1 LILRPGAGTLFL
13 ITQPDHAGLAADLV
27 EHFQGFAARP
37 RRDAIHLAVRE
48 HDSGWRDLD
57 EAIAFDDATGR
68 PLDFMTV
75 AETVK
80 QEVWAKAIDAVRQT
94 SPYAAALIAEHAL
107 FVYQANRVKPA
118 WRGFFETLERR
129 RTLLLA
135 DAGVSREDLTD
146 DYRFVGLADLL
157 SLAFCNAWDE
167 PRERLG
173 HTVRCAGDEV
183 IVHPPLIGP
192 TPVPFAVSGRRVGDK
207 RYASL
212 GELRAAL
219 KATPIERLTGHARSE
234 DTPR

>member
-1 LILRPGAGTLFL
+1 LILRPGAGTLFF
-13 ITQPDHAGLAADLV
+13 ITQPDHASLAADLV

-37 RRDAIHLAVRE
+37 RRDAIRLAVRE

-57 EAIAFDDATGR
+57 EAIAFDNANGR

-75 AETVK
+75 PGQVK
-80 QEVWAKAIDAVRQT
+80 QEVWPTAIDHVRQT

-107 FVYQANRVKPA
+107 FVYQANRVKPE
-118 WRGFFETLERR
+118 WRDFFETLERR
-129 RTLLLA
+129 RTSLLT
-135 DAGVSREDLTD
+135 DAGVSREDLAD

-157 SLAFCNAWDE
+157 SLAFCNGWHE

-183 IVHPPLIGP
+183 IVSPALIGP
-192 TPVPFAVSGRRVGDK
+192 TLVPLAVSGRRVADK

-219 KATPIERLTGHARSE
+219 KATPIERLTGHARGE